1 VFVHLKKDSVV
12 SSAKGEIREGKM
24 RPLSLHFHPLLQAPF
39 PHGMALPQEHKADS
53 FGETNEGNRKTETSL
68 VVDQV

>member
-1 VFVHLKKDSVV
+1 
-12 SSAKGEIREGKM
+12 M
-24 RPLSLHFHPLLQAPF
+24 
-39 PHGMALPQEHKADS
+39 GMALPQEHKAAS